1 MQETMIHRIFS
12 RQKCFLEALL
22 GTYLHPLLGILLSY
36 LYHVILSLHWGDSFI
51 LEYNFAAQSF
61 TVEVSNM
68 AEVEARQIAILETV
82 EDIQNRRDQVLR
94 RYAEFKEATRLRR
107 QRLEDAKRYHQF
119 KRDADEVEAWINEK
133 LQIACDE
140 CYKDPTNLQ
149 VTFF

>member
-1 MQETMIHRIFS
+1 MTTTRYSFVIFVS
-12 RQKCFLEALL
+12 RDHIALL
-22 GTYLHPLLGILLSY
+22 
-36 LYHVILSLHWGDSFI
+36 GDSFI
-51 LEYNFAAQSF
+51 LEYNFAALSF
-61 TVEVSNM
+61 AVEVSKM

-149 VTFF
+149 VTFFWGFREISDLWNSVL

>member
-1 MQETMIHRIFS
+1 
-12 RQKCFLEALL
+12 
-22 GTYLHPLLGILLSY
+22 
-36 LYHVILSLHWGDSFI
+36 
-51 LEYNFAAQSF
+51 
-61 TVEVSNM
+61 M

-82 EDIQNRRDQVLR
+82 EDIQNRREQVLR

-140 CYKDPTNLQ
+140 NYKDPTNLQ
-149 VTFF
+149 VTFRHWKQTCRMRIGGKYVAEWSLLRLRQRPNFDQA

>member
-1 MQETMIHRIFS
+1 MTSIRTVYFPLSSSFVKLASRDHKRFDCMQ
-12 RQKCFLEALL
+12 
-22 GTYLHPLLGILLSY
+22 
-36 LYHVILSLHWGDSFI
+36 GDSFH
-51 LEYNFAAQSF
+51 FALDLAFCGRLSF
-61 TVEVSNM
+61 WKFEFSKM

-82 EDIQNRRDQVLR
+82 EDIQNRREQVLR

-140 CYKDPTNLQ
+140 NYKDPTNLQ
-149 VTFF
+149 VRFCGINCDL

>member
-1 MQETMIHRIFS
+1 
-12 RQKCFLEALL
+12 
-22 GTYLHPLLGILLSY
+22 
-36 LYHVILSLHWGDSFI
+36 
-51 LEYNFAAQSF
+51 
-61 TVEVSNM
+61 M

-82 EDIQNRRDQVLR
+82 EDIQNRREQVLR

-140 CYKDPTNLQ
+140 NYKDPTNLQ
-149 VTFF
+149 VRFWEVKRDLLLKNRAKFVSRSLFLLRQRPGANPISEVVLRGILIEAMVTVNFLVFD

>member
-1 MQETMIHRIFS
+1 
-12 RQKCFLEALL
+12 
-22 GTYLHPLLGILLSY
+22 
-36 LYHVILSLHWGDSFI
+36 
-51 LEYNFAAQSF
+51 
-61 TVEVSNM
+61 M

-94 RYAEFKEATRLRR
+94 RYAEFKEVTRLRR

-149 VTFF
+149 VTFFLGFREISDL